1 MRRPAIPKDLDMKAL
16 RNRLEEAENT
26 LQSIYHG
33 EVDSLVVSGPHGKQ
47 VFALQ
52 GTDHSY
58 RLLVEGM
65 QEGALTFSPI
75 GDIFYVNRAL
85 ATLVNAPL
93 PQIIGSSIYSLFR
106 GASSNFV
113 KRMMAAP
120 DGPGRRTEC
129 FLTTHGNE
137 QVPVQLSLTQLAI
150 DQGTAF
156 CMLITNL
163 TERKSTE
170 MALEISQRALS
181 RAQKMEAVGRLA
193 AGVAHDFNN
202 LTTGIQGISQELLES
217 FEGQDPRRDD
227 IQEILK
233 ATERAFSVTKQL
245 LAFSRRQMTVPTI
258 IDVKAAIVE
267 MNKLLHRLLGEDID
281 IQLGLGVLECTI
293 KLDPGQLEQIIMN
306 LALNARDAMPG
317 GGILTIRTSL
327 VTLKAEDFHLKI
339 NNKPGLFVKIEV
351 ADNGTGM
358 DKETLEHI
366 FEPFFTTKDI
376 DKGTGLGLATV
387 YGIVEQARGDIH
399 VVSKVNK
406 GSTLKIYLP
415 ACAEKAAPLTNRTL
429 DSLQKPNTEMVLVIE
444 DDDVV
449 RRVVVGRLTRLGYTV
464 LEASSG
470 RKAIGLVKS
479 HPDIKLVLSDVMMPQ
494 MNGRQA
500 VEAIQVINPSIKA
513 LYMSAYPSDVIAED
527 GMLQKGVAF
536 IDKAA
541 LGSDLPCR
549 IRELLDTR

>member
-1 MRRPAIPKDLDMKAL
+1 MRRPKIPEGLDIEAL
-16 RNRLEEAENT
+16 RNRLEEAEST

-33 EVDSLVVSGPHGKQ
+33 EVDSLIVSGPHGKQ

-65 QEGALTFSPI
+65 QEGALTFSPA
-75 GDIFYVNRAL
+75 GDIYYVNKAL
-85 ATLVNAPL
+85 AALVKTPL
-93 PQIIGSSIYSLFR
+93 AQIIGSSIYSLFR
-106 GASSNFV
+106 GESSDFI
-113 KRMMAAP
+113 KRMMASP
-120 DGPGRRTEC
+120 DGPGRRAEC
-129 FLTTHGNE
+129 YMTTNGNE

-281 IQLGLGVLECTI
+281 IQLGLDVLECTI
-293 KLDPGQLEQIIMN
+293 KLDPGQLEQIILN
-306 LALNARDAMPG
+306 LAINARDAMPG
-317 GGILTIRTSL
+317 GGILAIRTSL
-327 VTLKAEDFHLKI
+327 VTLQAEDFYLDIK
-339 NNKPGLFVKIEV
+339 NTPGSFVMIEV

-358 DKETLEHI
+358 DKETLSHI

-376 DKGTGLGLATV
+376 NKGTGLGLATV

-406 GSTLKIYLP
+406 GSTFEIYLP
-415 ACAEKAAPLTNRTL
+415 ACAEKAGPLTSRTP
-429 DSLQKPNTEMVLVIE
+429 DSLQKPNKEIVLVIE

-449 RRVVVGRLTRLGYTV
+449 RRVVVKRLTRLGYKV

-470 RKAIGLVKS
+470 RKAIGLAKS
-479 HPDIKLVLSDVMMPQ
+479 HPDINLILSDVMMPH
-494 MNGRQA
+494 MNGRQV
-500 VEAIQVINPSIKA
+500 VEAIQAIRPSLKA
-513 LYMSAYPSDVIAED
+513 LYMSGYPAEVIAED

-541 LGSDLPCR
+541 LGSDLPRR
-549 IRELLDTR
+549 IRELLDAP

>member
-106 GASSNFV
+106 GASSDFV

-281 IQLGLGVLECTI
+281 IHLGLGVLECTI

-415 ACAEKAAPLTNRTL
+415 ACAEKAAPLTNRML

-500 VEAIQVINPSIKA
+500 VEAIQVINPSVKA

-541 LGSDLPCR
+541 LGSDLPRR
-549 IRELLDTR
+549 IRELLDIP